1 MIGGVRVEL
10 LSPATVVIVVCSSC
24 TVLGFVSLVVTA
36 LYRSVI

>member
-1 MIGGVRVEL
+1 MEL
-10 LSPATVVIVVCSSC
+10 LSPATVVIVFCSAS